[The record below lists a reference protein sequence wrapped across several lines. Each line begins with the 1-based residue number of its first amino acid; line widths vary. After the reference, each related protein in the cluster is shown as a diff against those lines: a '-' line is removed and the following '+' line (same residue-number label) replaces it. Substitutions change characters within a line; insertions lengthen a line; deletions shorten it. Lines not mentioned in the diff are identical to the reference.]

1 MNFTKGEI
9 KCSEFRTPNDGN
21 LFFPE
26 FILRNI
32 CYYSKGMIK
41 LKAFLRW
48 AGGKVHIT
56 QHLIKYVPRDFNKY
70 TYWEPFLGGGSM
82 FFALSPDKAILSDL
96 NVHLINCYK
105 MVRNHPDKVHYYL
118 KTLSRKNNKEIY
130 YKLREVYNKSQHSI
144 KQAARFIY
152 LNKTSYNGI
161 FRVNKFGLYNVPF
174 GRKERPTFPSLDA
187 LRCVS
192 VSLRRAKLYSGS
204 YEKILKNVRKGDFVY
219 LDPPYPPL
227 NGTSFFTHYTKERFG
242 EYEQSNVLEV
252 ANRISRLGCRV
263 MISNADI
270 PLIHNFYKDWNISAI
285 PVTRW
290 ITCKSSRHKVNELVI
305 TNY

>member
-1 MNFTKGEI
+1 M
-9 KCSEFRTPNDGN
+9 
-21 LFFPE
+21 
-26 FILRNI
+26 
-32 CYYSKGMIK
+32 K
-41 LKAFLRW
+41 LQAFLRW
-48 AGGKVHIT
+48 AGGKVHTT
-56 QHLIKYVPRDFNKY
+56 QHLIKYIPKDFNKY

-82 FFALSPDKAILSDL
+82 FFNLSPPKAILSDL
-96 NVHLINCYK
+96 NSHLIYCYRV
-105 MVRNHPDKVHYYL
+105 VRDYPDKVYFRL
-118 KTLSRKNNKEIY
+118 KIFANHNTEDMY
-130 YKLREVYNKSQHSI
+130 YKIRGEYNKSRPSI

-161 FRVNKFGLYNVPF
+161 FRVNKTGFYNVPF
-174 GRKERPTFPSLDA
+174 GRKEKPTFPSLDTLRTVSA
-187 LRCVS
+187 L
-192 VSLRRAKLYSGS
+192 LKKAKLYASS
-204 YEKILKNVRKGDFVY
+204 YGKILNNVKKGDFVY

-242 EYEQSNVLEV
+242 KNEQLNVSEV

-270 PLIHNFYKDWNISAI
+270 PLIRYLYRDWNVSTL

-290 ITCKSSRHKVNELVI
+290 ITCKSLRHKVNELVI